1 MDPRTAG
8 YIVGIPEKYLCNAA
22 SVQLAHDWGVPA
34 LAGAFAMDSP
44 EPATWQLGR
53 DSVYTALMVALAG
66 ADLAE
71 GLGMVDA
78 STLLVPEQIIFDD
91 EIYHTHRILVEG
103 VDVGADSLALDV
115 IADVGPRGHSLAQKH
130 TRQRVRD
137 IWIPGLTHPRPPKEG
152 EPLPDVRK
160 RARAKL
166 DRILAEH
173 QPEPLEEAVQAE
185 LLAILDA
192 AQRELGT

>member
-1 MDPRTAG
+1 M
-8 YIVGIPEKYLCNAA
+8 
-22 SVQLAHDWGVPA
+22 
-34 LAGAFAMDSP
+34 
-44 EPATWQLGR
+44 
-53 DSVYTALMVALAG
+53 
-66 ADLAE
+66 
-71 GLGMVDA
+71 
-78 STLLVPEQIIFDD
+78 
-91 EIYHTHRILVEG
+91 LVEG

-115 IADVGPRGHSLAQKH
+115 IADVGPRGHFLAQKH

-152 EPLPDVRK
+152 EPLADVRK